1 MRLFM
6 DTKREELVEAEVF
19 ASYEAMYPN
28 GDLTFVP
35 RALRWFTDWFTGK
48 ARGYLAIDVR
58 YHDLEHTLQGL
69 LCMVRILR
77 RRHNLGHTPVVDKA
91 MFKLGMLA
99 MLMHDSGY
107 LKKTGDSDGTGAKYT
122 LVHVDRSVA
131 FAADFMSG
139 HGYSEREIRSVQ
151 NMIRCTGV
159 NVKLSAID
167 FQSEAE
173 KIVGSALGTADL
185 LGQMA
190 APDYVDKLPILYAE
204 FEEMARYS
212 QSSGGANAFT
222 SAEDLMRKT
231 PVFWEKFV
239 LPKLATEFGGLW
251 TVLNDPYPDGP
262 NPYLDAI
269 NANMTRLRRDLSQL
283 VGA

>member
-1 MRLFM
+1 M
-6 DTKREELVEAEVF
+6 DTRHKDLVEAEVH
-19 ASYEAMYPN
+19 ASYQAMYAA
-28 GDLTFVP
+28 GDHTFVP
-35 RALRWFTDWFTGK
+35 QALSWVTEWFTGK
-48 ARGYLAIDVR
+48 ARGYLPIDVR

-69 LCMVRILR
+69 LCMVRLLHHR
-77 RRHNLGHTPVVDKA
+77 QALGHAPMVDEA
-91 MFKLGMLA
+91 LFRLGMLA

-107 LKKTGDSDGTGAKYT
+107 LKKRGDASGTGAKYT
-122 LVHVDRSVA
+122 LVHVERSVA
-131 FAADFMSG
+131 FADQFMSG
-139 HGYSEREIRSVQ
+139 QGYSDAQIRSVQ

-204 FEEMARYS
+204 FEEMARH
-212 QSSGGANAFT
+212 GRGPAGANVFS

-231 PVFWEKFV
+231 PAFWEKFV
-239 LPKLATEFGGLW
+239 LPKLTGEFGGLW
-251 TVLNDPYPDGP
+251 KVLCDPYPDGP
-262 NPYLDAI
+262 NPYIDSI
-269 NANMTRLRRDLSQL
+269 NANMARLQHELSEL
-283 VGA
+283 VSA